1 MLQLVGSW
9 FVVTGARQAKAYR
22 TLTLCYQRIE
32 MKLVRITLPVNLTL
46 MLVCVAALAQTGSP
60 KQFSKDGLSFDYSG
74 DWLIQD
80 DSNKDGQSLTLAR
93 ADLDVAINVFVH
105 RGRITPDKLPDAK
118 KAFIDPYVDAR
129 VKQFIQSGAT
139 PQQTPDTSEIAG
151 QKADGVAITA
161 SLGGVPGS
169 AKIYWTLVGER
180 VVLLTYFGP
189 DKQQKQFANVWDT
202 IRNSIKIEDP
212 KVKPKP

>member
-74 DWLIQD
+74 DWLIQHYI
-80 DSNKDGQSLTLAR
+80 NKYGQSLPLAR
-93 ADLDVAINVFVH
+93 ADHDVAINVFVH
-105 RGRITPDKLPDAK
+105 RGRITPEKLPDAK
-118 KAFIDPYVDAR
+118 KAFIDPYVDA
-129 VKQFIQSGAT
+129 
-139 PQQTPDTSEIAG
+139 
-151 QKADGVAITA
+151 
-161 SLGGVPGS
+161 
-169 AKIYWTLVGER
+169 
-180 VVLLTYFGP
+180 
-189 DKQQKQFANVWDT
+189 
-202 IRNSIKIEDP
+202 
-212 KVKPKP
+212 

>member
-1 MLQLVGSW
+1 MLL
-9 FVVTGARQAKAYR
+9 
-22 TLTLCYQRIE
+22 
-32 MKLVRITLPVNLTL
+32 L
-46 MLVCVAALAQTGSP
+46 MCVAALAQTGSS
-60 KQFSKDGLSFDYSG
+60 KQFSKDGLSFDYPG
-74 DWLIQD
+74 DWVIQD

-93 ADLDVAINVFVH
+93 ADLDVSINVFVH
-105 RGRITPDKLPDAK
+105 RGRISADKLPDAK

-139 PQQTPDTSEIAG
+139 PQQAPDTSEIAG

-169 AKIYWTLVGER
+169 AKIYWTLVGDR

-189 DKQQKQFANVWDT
+189 DKQEKQFSSVWDMV
-202 IRNSIKIEDP
+202 RNSIKIEAP
-212 KVKPKP
+212 KAKPKP

>member
-1 MLQLVGSW
+1 
-9 FVVTGARQAKAYR
+9 
-22 TLTLCYQRIE
+22 
-32 MKLVRITLPVNLTL
+32 MKLVRITFQVNLML
-46 MLVCVAALAQTGSP
+46 LLVCVATLAQTGSS
-60 KQFSKDGLSFDYSG
+60 KQFSKDGLTFDYPG
-74 DWLIQD
+74 DWVIQD

-93 ADLDVAINVFVH
+93 ADIDVSINVFVH
-105 RGRITPDKLPDAK
+105 RGRISADKLPDAK

-139 PQQTPDTSEIAG
+139 PQQAPDTSEIAG

-169 AKIYWTLVGER
+169 AKIYWTLVGDR

-189 DKQQKQFANVWDT
+189 DKQEKQFASVWDMV
-202 IRNSIKIEDP
+202 RNSIKIEAP
-212 KVKPKP
+212 KAKPKP